1 MKAMIIIGVL
11 LIVFG
16 AVDLIGGWV
25 GFDLW
30 GTLGIQLPEII
41 WRYSP
46 YIAVVAGFGLIGL
59 GTKDDESNDNEP
71 SDEK

>member
-1 MKAMIIIGVL
+1 MKVTMIIGVF
-11 LIVFG
+11 LILFG
-16 AVDLIGGWV
+16 AVDLIGGWT

-46 YIAVVAGFGLIGL
+46 YIAVVAGFGVIGM
-59 GTKDDESNDNEP
+59 GSNDDEVSE
-71 SDEK
+71 E